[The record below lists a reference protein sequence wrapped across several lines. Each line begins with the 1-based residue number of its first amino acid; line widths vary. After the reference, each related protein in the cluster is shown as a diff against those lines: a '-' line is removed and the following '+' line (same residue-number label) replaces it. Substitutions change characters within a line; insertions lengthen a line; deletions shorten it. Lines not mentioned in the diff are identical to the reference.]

1 MLRSGSGQGKN
12 DASCTEIS
20 SATVKI
26 VYRPCGLSKV
36 TGDIPYTSNTGP
48 FLFTL
53 SVSPCLLSSICLAW
67 RERRGRLSSE
77 QAMCRPEEEA
87 GVGVG
92 ERGSQVRWRELMLS
106 STPIPS
112 PTGTLRRSRE
122 ESAISRSGASVNVD
136 SRPRRLLLAMNAIS
150 RRGSE
155 SCPNLDGSNFSLP
168 SCWLPQQA

>member
-1 MLRSGSGQGKN
+1 MVQAKAKK
-12 DASCTEIS
+12 DASCTEVS

-26 VYRPCGLSKV
+26 IYRPCGLSNV
-36 TGDIPYTSNTGP
+36 TGDIPYTSNTDP
-48 FLFTL
+48 FVFTL

-112 PTGTLRRSRE
+112 PAEMLRRSRE
-122 ESAISRSGASVNVD
+122 ESAISRSGGASVNVD

-150 RRGSE
+150 RDLS
-155 SCPNLDGSNFSLP
+155 PVLT
-168 SCWLPQQA
+168 